1 MGYLQTHFKRNG
13 IGKGCIMLV
22 AKVIYACVK
31 RPFYSVLR
39 HFCRQADPGVILFES
54 KPDFSD
60 NARVLFSY
68 MQEKMPEKYKI
79 VWLVEDPGKYEAYAG
94 KTVTFIRR
102 TTRYSERYT
111 MRATLAAWRA
121 GTIFFTHSLYQ
132 IFYKPQGQRW
142 INLWHGCGYK
152 AAKGQSEHI
161 CFDYCLVPGKLFI
174 ESKAAFFACEKEKLL
189 TLGYPRYDL
198 LLSPCD
204 RVRHFLTEKKAQT
217 STDKVIIWMPTYRKT
232 EDSRFAEH
240 IELGRY
246 GLPFIHDRKQMKQ
259 LNHWCRQRR
268 ILLLIKHHM
277 METEVVEEQLT
288 CVQFIQESDLEMAG
302 IQLYELLGQT
312 DALVTDYSSVAVDY
326 MLCDK
331 PIAFLLEDYETYRK
345 NRGFV
350 FADPLQYMPGYH
362 VRKAEELLKFLD
374 DIVQESDIY
383 RDMRQSLM
391 NLMHNRT
398 NDYCGRLLAHLNL

>member
-1 MGYLQTHFKRNG
+1 MKWDKIAGVRRELKKMAREAMGREY
-13 IGKGCIMLV
+13 I
-22 AKVIYACVK
+22 
-31 RPFYSVLR
+31 
-39 HFCRQADPGVILFES
+39 
-54 KPDFSD
+54 FS
-60 NARVLFSY
+60 
-68 MQEKMPEKYKI
+68 
-79 VWLVEDPGKYEAYAG
+79 
-94 KTVTFIRR
+94 VTFACMMNLIPWVIHKSLGSHWAVGIISSTIRR
-102 TTRYSERYT
+102 CGFAGLSIPLLCFSLRIILRNMLIVLPISIFVQQN
-111 MRATLAAWRA
+111 MRVGAQD
-121 GTIFFTHSLYQ
+121 SLYQ

-161 CFDYCLVPGKLFI
+161 RFDYCLVPGKLFI

-204 RVRHFLTEKKAQT
+204 RVRHFLTKKKVQT

-259 LNHWCRQRR
+259 LDHWCRQRR
-268 ILLLIKHHM
+268 ILLLVKHHM

-312 DALVTDYSSVAVDY
+312 DALMTDYSSVAVDY

-331 PIAFLLEDYETYRK
+331 PIAFLLEDYEAYRK

-350 FADPLQYMPGYH
+350 FEDPLQYMPGYH
-362 VRKAEELLKFLD
+362 VRKAEEFLAFLD
-374 DIVQESDIY
+374 DIAQESDSY
-383 RDMRQSLM
+383 RDKRQSLM
-391 NLMHNRT
+391 DLMHNRT
-398 NDYCGRLLAHLNL
+398 NDYCGRLLAYLNL